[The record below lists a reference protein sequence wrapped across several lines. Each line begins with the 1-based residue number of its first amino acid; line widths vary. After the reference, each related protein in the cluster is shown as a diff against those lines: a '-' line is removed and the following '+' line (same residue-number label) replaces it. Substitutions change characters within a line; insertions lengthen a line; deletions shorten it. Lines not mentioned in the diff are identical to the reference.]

1 MFTSRA
7 AAWITVSA
15 CTLALVAGCAT
26 PRSTGDVPQPAY
38 SGAKLAVGTTASADE
53 IARYFSYPADGR
65 GLPPGSGTYAQGEKV
80 YQTKCIACH
89 GDKLQGT
96 PLGDR
101 LLGGRGTLVNNGPT
115 KAPVKTI
122 ESYWPYATT
131 VFDYVKRAMPFNA
144 PGSLSNDE
152 AYAVV
157 AYILGE
163 GNIVAKNDVMDASTL
178 PRVQMP
184 NRNGFVSPDPR
195 PDVP

>member
-7 AAWITVSA
+7 TWLFCAAVF
-15 CTLALVAGCAT
+15 VAGCAT
-26 PRSTGDVPQPAY
+26 QRAGDVPQVAY
-38 SGAKLAVGTTASADE
+38 AGGKLNIGATPTAAELSH
-53 IARYFSYPADGR
+53 YFSYPADGR
-65 GLPPGSGTYAQGEKV
+65 GLPAGSGTYAQGQKI
-80 YQTKCIACH
+80 YQTKCMACH
-89 GDKLQGT
+89 GDKLQGS

-101 LLGGRGTLVNNGPT
+101 LIGGRGTLVNNDPT

-131 VFDYVKRAMPFNA
+131 IFDYVKRAMPFNA
-144 PGSLSNDE
+144 PGSLTDDE
-152 AYAVV
+152 VYAVV

-163 GNIVAKNDVMDASTL
+163 ANIVAKNDVINASTL

>member
-1 MFTSRA
+1 MFTLRTA
-7 AAWITVSA
+7 KWLGVSA
-15 CTLALVAGCAT
+15 CAALLAAGCAAT
-26 PRSTGDVPQPAY
+26 QRSGEVPQSAY
-38 SGAKLAVGTTASADE
+38 AGGKLNLGTAPTTAE
-53 IARYFSYPADGR
+53 IAHYFSYPADGR
-65 GLPPGSGTYAQGEKV
+65 GLPSGSGSYAQGEKV
-80 YQTKCIACH
+80 YQTKCLACH

-101 LLGGRGTLVNNGPT
+101 LIGGRGTLVNNSPA
-115 KAPVKTI
+115 KAPVKTV
-122 ESYWPYATT
+122 ESYWPYATS

-144 PGSLSNDE
+144 PGSLSDDE

-163 GNIVAKNDVMDASTL
+163 ANIVAKNEVINAGTL
-178 PRVQMP
+178 ARVQMP